1 MSEAL
6 DRAARLAAMGLEV
19 RSVELADEAKRIAD
33 WNLKGGNRKMR
44 RQAAKAKR

>member
-19 RSVELADEAKRIAD
+19 RSVELTAEAKAL
-33 WNLKGGNRKMR
+33 WEWHAKGGNRQMR